1 MKITHL
7 TGTRT
12 GQGFTLVEL
21 IVVIGIIGLL
31 TALAFPALKKAREA
45 AGGSKC
51 LGQLRQMG
59 MAALS
64 YANDNN
70 GFLPPTYD
78 ANTRIYFRL
87 LNPYLGTAGDVDVPL
102 YPKIYKCPLDKAPFL
117 GGIASYGAN
126 SILAKTTPVYN
137 NGNIYRI
144 SKRSGTLLYID
155 TDNSS
160 SVRPGWGG
168 GYERIAFRHNGM
180 ANAVMTDASVRA
192 FSQKTDGLLDSPVS
206 PYFGTPGE

>member
-1 MKITHL
+1 M
-7 TGTRT
+7 
-12 GQGFTLVEL
+12 VEL
-21 IVVIGIIGLL
+21 IVVIGIIGFL

-70 GFLPPTYD
+70 GFLPPTYEPD
-78 ANTRIYFRL
+78 PPPGTGSTVFYRL
-87 LNPYLGTAGDVDVPL
+87 LNPYLGSDRNVAEAL

-126 SILAKTTPVYN
+126 SILTKTTPVYN

-144 SKRSGTLLYID
+144 SKRSGTILYID
-155 TDNSS
+155 MDNSS
-160 SVRPGWGG
+160 AVRPGWGG
-168 GYERIAFRHNGM
+168 RYEQIAFRHNGM